1 MRSSQ
6 KSKLSRSSR
15 QSYQSNE
22 DYEEEE
28 DESEGEG
35 EYERPESVNRST
47 NTEDINN
54 KQTTT
59 EMDDVGGDESIRQE
73 TPVLASHEDQ
83 IMRRSGALNNRV
95 EDGDSPEKKAFE
107 YRRDSKASNN
117 SGVKIITDAPAITP
131 SELPERASPPQK
143 RDS

>member
-1 MRSSQ
+1 VSRQESRNSHRDSVRSSQ
-6 KSKLSRSSR
+6 KSKLSHSSR
-15 QSYQSNE
+15 QSYQSNG

-59 EMDDVGGDESIRQE
+59 E
-73 TPVLASHEDQ
+73 
-83 IMRRSGALNNRV
+83 
-95 EDGDSPEKKAFE
+95 
-107 YRRDSKASNN
+107 
-117 SGVKIITDAPAITP
+117 
-131 SELPERASPPQK
+131 
-143 RDS
+143 